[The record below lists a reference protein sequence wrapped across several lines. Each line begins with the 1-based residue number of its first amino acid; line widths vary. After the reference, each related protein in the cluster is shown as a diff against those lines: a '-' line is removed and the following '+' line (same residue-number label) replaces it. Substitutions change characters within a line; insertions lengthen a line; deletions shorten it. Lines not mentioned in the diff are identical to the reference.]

1 MKEAEIKFE
10 REDIHGIIP
19 VGTYLAEAARRLGIR
34 FVEPCDAATGE
45 HHCEV
50 EVTAGGD
57 LLSDRTAAET
67 KYFEGKEGTENSR
80 LACQARVEKEG
91 EIEVKTKESET
102 AKEEKKAET
111 EEEYRKRF
119 AELPL
124 DKKISELVQLEAIAL
139 SDTLSFVFN
148 SPYTI
153 GDKIMH
159 IMAGFGFKKEEQ
171 EREAARPEEHRSNG
185 KSNGSEERAGNKTS
199 EEKAEDKTDDKK
211 EK

>member
-1 MKEAEIKFE
+1 MKEAEITFE
-10 REDIHGIIP
+10 REELHGIIP
-19 VGTYLAEAARRLGIR
+19 VGTYLAEAARRLGVR
-34 FVEPCDAATGE
+34 FIEPCDAANGV

-50 EVTAGGD
+50 EVTNGQD
-57 LLSDRTAAET
+57 LLTARTAAEK
-67 KYFEGKEGTENSR
+67 KYFKEREDAEHSR
-80 LACQARVEKEG
+80 LACQTKIKKEG
-91 EIEVKTKESET
+91 EIGVKTKESET
-102 AKEEKKAET
+102 AKEEKKPET

-119 AELPL
+119 SELPL

-171 EREAARPEEHRSNG
+171 EREAARPEEHRTNG
-185 KSNGSEERAGNKTS
+185 EPTGS
-199 EEKAEDKTDDKK
+199 DDRGEAKPADQG
-211 EK
+211 

>member
-34 FVEPCDAATGE
+34 FVEPCDTASGE

-50 EVTAGGD
+50 EVPLGGD
-57 LLSDRTAAET
+57 LLSERTAAEV
-67 KYFEGKEGTENSR
+67 KYFEGKEDSDNKR
-80 LACQARVEKEG
+80 LACQARIEKEG
-91 EIEVKTKESET
+91 EVEVKTKESET
-102 AKEEKKAET
+102 AKEKKVET

-119 AELPL
+119 SELPL

-148 SPYTI
+148 SPYTL

-159 IMAGFGFKKEEQ
+159 LMAQFGFQKEER
-171 EREAARPEEHRSNG
+171 EREAARPEEHRTNG
-185 KSNGSEERAGNKTS
+185 NSKVSDEKT
-199 EEKAEDKTDDKK
+199 EEKKAE
-211 EK
+211 

>member
-10 REDIHGIIP
+10 REELHGIIP
-19 VGTYLAEAARRLGIR
+19 VGTYLAEAARRLGVR
-34 FVEPCDAATGE
+34 FVEPCDTVKGE

-50 EVTAGGD
+50 EVTQGEE
-57 LLSDRTAAET
+57 LLTARTAAEK
-67 KYFEGKEGTENSR
+67 KYFKDRDDAEHSR
-80 LACQARVEKEG
+80 LACQAKIKKEG
-91 EIEVKTKESET
+91 EIDLKTKESEA
-102 AKEEKKAET
+102 AKEEKKPET

-119 AELPL
+119 SELPL

-171 EREAARPEEHRSNG
+171 EREAARPEEHRANG
-185 KSNGSEERAGNKTS
+185 KGTESADNNESKP
-199 EEKAEDKTDDKK
+199 AE
-211 EK
+211 

>member
-10 REDIHGIIP
+10 REDLSGIVP
-19 VGTYLAEAARRLGIR
+19 RGTYLADAARRCGVR
-34 FVEPCDAATGE
+34 FVEACDAAQGV

-50 EVTAGGD
+50 ELLSGLD
-57 LLSDRTAAET
+57 LLSPMTSAEE
-67 KYFEGKEGTENSR
+67 KYFEGREVGPQNR
-80 LACQARVEKEG
+80 LACQARIEKGG

-102 AKEEKKAET
+102 AKEENKTET

-124 DKKISELVQLEAIAL
+124 DKKISELVHLEAIAL

-153 GDKIMH
+153 GDKVMGL
-159 IMAGFGFKKEEQ
+159 MAQFGFKKEEK
-171 EREAARPEEHRSNG
+171 EREAARPEEHRTNG
-185 KSNGSEERAGNKTS
+185 DKPDSEA
-199 EEKAEDKTDDKK
+199 KA
-211 EK
+211 

>member
-19 VGTYLAEAARRLGIR
+19 VGTYLAEAARRLGVR
-34 FVEPCDAATGE
+34 FVEPCDAANGE

-50 EVTAGGD
+50 EVLSGED
-57 LLSDRTAAET
+57 LLSARTAAET
-67 KYFEGKEGTENSR
+67 KYFEGREDSKHKR
-80 LACQARVEKEG
+80 LACQAEIEKEG

-102 AKEEKKAET
+102 TKEEKKAET

-139 SDTLSFVFN
+139 SDTLTFVFN

-159 IMAGFGFKKEEQ
+159 IMAGFGFKKEER
-171 EREAARPEEHRSNG
+171 EREAARPEEHRNNG
-185 KSNGSEERAGNKTS
+185 NSTESA
-199 EEKAEDKTDDKK
+199 EKDETKPAD
-211 EK
+211 

>member
-10 REDIHGIIP
+10 REELHGIVP
-19 VGTYLAEAARRLGIR
+19 VGTYLAEAARRLGVR
-34 FVEPCDAATGE
+34 FVEPCDAANGE

-50 EVTAGGD
+50 EVIKGED
-57 LLSDRTAAET
+57 LLTAQTATEK
-67 KYFEGKEGTENSR
+67 KYFKDREDAEHSR
-80 LACQARVEKEG
+80 LACQAKIKKEG

-102 AKEEKKAET
+102 TKEEKKPET

-119 AELPL
+119 SELPL

-171 EREAARPEEHRSNG
+171 EREAARPEEHRTNG
-185 KSNGSEERAGNKTS
+185 NSTESADNNEAKP
-199 EEKAEDKTDDKK
+199 AE
-211 EK
+211 

>member
-34 FVEPCDAATGE
+34 FVEPCDTSSGE

-50 EVTAGGD
+50 EVTLGGD
-57 LLSDRTAAET
+57 LLSERTSAET
-67 KYFEGKEGTENSR
+67 KYFEGEEGSENKR
-80 LACQARVEKEG
+80 LACQARIEKEG

-102 AKEEKKAET
+102 EKEKKAET
-111 EEEYRKRF
+111 DEEYRKRF
-119 AELPL
+119 SELPL

-148 SPYTI
+148 SPYTL

-171 EREAARPEEHRSNG
+171 EREAARPEEHRKNG
-185 KSNGSEERAGNKTS
+185 KSNGTEEKS
-199 EEKAEDKTDDKK
+199 EEKTVKAEDRS
-211 EK
+211 EQ

>member
-10 REDIHGIIP
+10 REGVSGVVP
-19 VGTYLAEAARRLGIR
+19 VGTYLVGAARRLGVR
-34 FVEPCDAATGE
+34 FIEPCDVSKGV

-50 EVTAGGD
+50 ELSAGAE
-57 LLSDRTAAET
+57 LLSERTAAEM
-67 KYFEGKEGTENSR
+67 KYFEEREDDTEHR
-80 LACQARVEKEG
+80 LACQAKIVGEG

-119 AELPL
+119 ADLPL

-148 SPYTI
+148 SPYTL
-153 GDKIMH
+153 GDKVMQL
-159 IMAGFGFKKEEQ
+159 MAQFGFKKEQ
-171 EREAARPEEHRSNG
+171 REREAAKPEEHRTEGNV
-185 KSNGSEERAGNKTS
+185 NGSKSEAAEK
-199 EEKAEDKTDDKK
+199 EEKSAD
-211 EK
+211 

>member
-10 REDIHGIIP
+10 REDIHGLIP

-34 FVEPCDAATGE
+34 FVEPCDTASGE

-50 EVTAGGD
+50 EVTLGGD
-57 LLSDRTAAET
+57 LLSEKTSAEV
-67 KYFEGKEGTENSR
+67 KYFEGKENSENKR
-80 LACQARVEKEG
+80 LACQARIEKEG

-102 AKEEKKAET
+102 TKEKKVET

-119 AELPL
+119 SELPL

-148 SPYTI
+148 SPYTL

-171 EREAARPEEHRSNG
+171 EREAARPEEHRTNG
-185 KSNGSEERAGNKTS
+185 KSNGT
-199 EEKAEDKTDDKK
+199 EEKAEDKTGKSEDKSDQ
-211 EK
+211 

>member
-1 MKEAEIKFE
+1 MKESEIKFE

-19 VGTYLAEAARRLGIR
+19 VGTYLAEAACRLGVR
-34 FVEPCDAATGE
+34 FVKPCDAANGE

-50 EVTAGGD
+50 EVIKGED
-57 LLSDRTAAET
+57 LLTARTATEK
-67 KYFEGKEGTENSR
+67 KYFKDREDAENSR
-80 LACQARVEKEG
+80 LACQAKIKKEG

-102 AKEEKKAET
+102 AKEEKKPET

-119 AELPL
+119 SELPL

-159 IMAGFGFKKEEQ
+159 LMAGFGFRKEEQ
-171 EREAARPEEHRSNG
+171 EREAARPEEHRTNG
-185 KSNGSEERAGNKTS
+185 KTTESHDKSEAKP
-199 EEKAEDKTDDKK
+199 AD
-211 EK
+211 